1 MTIEQ
6 ITKELKYGDYNTL
19 GEMLGISATAAK
31 MRFIRGDEEAK
42 KGLETIIENRKELIS
57 SFKKEPVK

>member
-19 GEMLGISATAAK
+19 GEMLGNFSIN
-31 MRFIRGDEEAK
+31 FC
-42 KGLETIIENRKELIS
+42 
-57 SFKKEPVK
+57 